1 MLNFNLMKQLFSFF
15 IFIVLLLFACVKPY
29 DPPAI
34 KSKNSY
40 LVIDGVI
47 NTNVNGI
54 STIILSR
61 SKNLADTVSFIPELN
76 AKVTI
81 VSSIGVIYN
90 LVDSNKIGK
99 YNSAPLNLN
108 NSEQYKIQIIS
119 SNGHQY
125 ESSFVNVKMTPAIDS
140 ISWNQDLV
148 NNGINLKVSTHDP
161 NNAAKYYRWDFTE
174 TWQHNSKEIAQ
185 WVNVDGI
192 IKSLGIDFL
201 NDPLQIHQCWTTSQ
215 SPKIVVGNSIGL
227 AKDVISLQPLHFI
240 PFNDERLTIRYSILV
255 NQYTLTQ
262 DAYNYWQLVQ
272 NNSQNLGTL
281 FDLMPSQLVSNIT
294 SISDPKEPVIGYISA
309 SSVQQKRLFIK
320 NSEVNNWIKRIPGY
334 ECLTQI
340 IATNPS
346 NFRIYN
352 FSDTSYAP
360 WYFAGSNPPSLV
372 VVKKSCVDCRV
383 SGGTNAKPI
392 FW

>member
-1 MLNFNLMKQLFSFF
+1 MKQSIFLFLFL
-15 IFIVLLLFACVKPY
+15 ILLLFACVKPY

-34 KSKNSY
+34 KASNNY

-47 NTNVNGI
+47 NTNTNGI
-54 STIILSR
+54 TTIVLSR

-76 AKVTI
+76 AKITI
-81 VSSIGVIYN
+81 VSAAGLSYN
-90 LVDSNKIGK
+90 LVDSNKLGK
-99 YNSAPLNLN
+99 YTSTPLNL
-108 NSEQYKIQIIS
+108 SASGQYKIQIIT
-119 SNGHQY
+119 SNGRQY
-125 ESSFVNVKMTPAIDS
+125 QSSFVSPKITPAIDS
-140 ISWNQDLV
+140 ISWNQDAI

-161 NNAAKYYRWDFTE
+161 ANTTKYYRWDFTE

-185 WVNVDGI
+185 WINVDGY

-201 NDPLQIHQCWTTSQ
+201 NDPLQIHQCWTTSP

-240 PFNDERLTIRYSILV
+240 TFNDERLTIRYSILV
-255 NQYTLTQ
+255 NQYALSQ

-294 SISDPKEPVIGYISA
+294 SVTDPKEPVIGYISA
-309 SSVQQKRLFIK
+309 SSVQQKRLFINNK
-320 NSEVNNWIKRIPGY
+320 EVNNWINRIPGY

-352 FSDTSYAP
+352 FEDTSFAP
-360 WYFAGSNPPSLV
+360 WYFTGSNPPFLV

-383 SGGTNAKPI
+383 NGGTNAKPI